1 MGKISRN
8 KTGAAAETAAE
19 SFSSFFCYRAEK
31 CFTCASVESTSLHI
45 NSLIFDCGILIQLAV
60 QALYLAA
67 PAAEIQRR
75 IFRCVSFHLGKIICC
90 RNALFFFFF
99 FSFSHLTEHKGEEQR
114 NGPTWNTFFSY
125 YFKKE
130 NGGEQPSFDD
140 GSNTNVCS
148 TFLVA
153 EEAEK

>member
-19 SFSSFFCYRAEK
+19 TFSSFFCYRAEK

-60 QALYLAA
+60 QAFELAA

-75 IFRCVSFHLGKIICC
+75 IFWCVSFHLGKIICC
-90 RNALFFFFF
+90 RNALFFF
-99 FSFSHLTEHKGEEQR
+99 SFSHLTEHKREEQR
-114 NGPTWNTFFSY
+114 NGQTCGIHFLVIISKKKMEGNNLLLTTVPTQLCA
-125 YFKKE
+125 
-130 NGGEQPSFDD
+130 QPS
-140 GSNTNVCS
+140 
-148 TFLVA
+148 L
-153 EEAEK
+153 